1 MKKHLAVEREQF
13 REMSWWRNWQ
23 TLYSFIFNHSSQAMG
38 IYMDWIRPLV
48 IGPESRNMRGENT
61 DVLRAKYR
69 MHNNYV
75 QQHCPKDQ
83 LLIYRIGE
91 GWEPLCN
98 FLGKPIPDVPFP
110 HCNRVGLKFQ
120 STGVKLCGDFYKLF
134 NL

>member
-1 MKKHLAVEREQF
+1 
-13 REMSWWRNWQ
+13 
-23 TLYSFIFNHSSQAMG
+23 
-38 IYMDWIRPLV
+38 MDWIRPLV

-120 STGVKLCGDFYKLF
+120 SNGVKLCGDFYKLF